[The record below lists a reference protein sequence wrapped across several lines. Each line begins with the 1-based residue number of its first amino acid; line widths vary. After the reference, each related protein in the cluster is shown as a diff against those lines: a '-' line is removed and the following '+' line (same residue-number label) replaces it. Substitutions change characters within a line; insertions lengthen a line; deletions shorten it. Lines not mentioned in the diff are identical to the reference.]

1 MKKTASPKSF
11 LDVPALHRELD
22 EMFYE
27 HQRALLDFNFRGALE
42 RLADYESA
50 LLSHMCDEEEL
61 LLPLYAERAE
71 IARGGARDF
80 FILEHGKMRRHLAH
94 FREQLP
100 KLLTLPEPSRALL
113 KLLDQETTYKHIVE
127 HHDEREEK
135 FLYPALER
143 FTTEAERA
151 DLLRRL
157 FRPPHVAKA

>member
-1 MKKTASPKSF
+1 MKKTASPNSF
-11 LDVPALHRELD
+11 ADVLALHRELE
-22 EMFYE
+22 EMFYV

-42 RLADYESA
+42 RLAEYESA
-50 LLSHMCDEEEL
+50 LVAHMRDEEEL

-71 IARGGARDF
+71 IERGGARDF
-80 FILEHGKMRRHLAH
+80 FLLEHAKMRRHLAH

-100 KLLTLPEPSRALL
+100 VLLELPEPSRALL
-113 KLLDQETTYKHIVE
+113 KLLDQQTTYKHIVE

-143 FTTEAERA
+143 VTTDGERT

-157 FRPPHVAKA
+157 FSRQK